1 MPGKYI
7 ERSLIDFQ
15 KSFPDSEWYARHL
28 AEQCWLDGF
37 ICAQCGHRDAYYL
50 SKRRLFD

>member
-15 KSFPDSEWYARHL
+15 KYLSDNECCAQHFV
-28 AEQCWLDGF
+28 EQRWPDGF
-37 ICAQCGHRDAYYL
+37 ICPR
-50 SKRRLFD
+50 